1 MGTLKS
7 RIKSRIP
14 ALRWRDEQLAK
25 NAKRI
30 KDLNEKNAALVAK
43 NRSLRAQLKGSKGS
57 AAPGTG
63 SADASSAYGGGLIG
77 WRVVVSGSALQGVG
91 FRQWI
96 SKRAQDENV
105 DGWVRNRSDGKVE
118 ALLYG
123 HSSDVA
129 RLYALLHEGPRSA
142 DVERV
147 SARGVDTR
155 ARPGFRIRDDRVM

>member
-1 MGTLKS
+1 MGSLKS
-7 RIKSRIP
+7 RIKTRIP

-25 NAKRI
+25 HARRI
-30 KDLNEKNAALVAK
+30 KELREKNSALRAT
-43 NRSLRAQLKGSKGS
+43 NRALRAQLEAAKGS

-63 SADASSAYGGGLIG
+63 GASPTAGGGLVS
-77 WRVVVSGSALQGVG
+77 WRVTLSGSAVQGVG

-96 SKRAQDENV
+96 TKRAVDENV

-123 HSSDVA
+123 HTSDVA
-129 RLYALLHEGPRSA
+129 RLYALLHQGPRSA

-147 SARGVDTR
+147 SSRGVDTR
-155 ARPGFRIRDDRVM
+155 AQPGFRIRDDRVV

>member
-1 MGTLKS
+1 MGTMKS

-14 ALRWRDEQLAK
+14 ALRWRDAQLAK
-25 NAKRI
+25 NAQRI
-30 KDLNEKNAALVAK
+30 KDLKEKNAALVSK
-43 NRSLRAQLKGSKGS
+43 NRSLRAQLKAATGSSG
-57 AAPGTG
+57 GTG
-63 SADASSAYGGGLIG
+63 GAGAPRVSGDLIS

-123 HSSDVA
+123 LSSDVA

-155 ARPGFRIRDDRVM
+155 ARTGFRIRDDRVM